1 MAAFAR
7 KRTSLAWRD
16 GMVTR
21 RKGEVTARMNEH
33 QCPHIVE
40 LAHPDEGFGRA
51 LIEAM
56 QLFHEERGI
65 AIRRGAA
72 SSPLHSIAVK
82 SSGLRTRRRK
92 SSSLTRNRRSG
103 TGGQQV
109 GSCSCLQISD
119 RLGMGGTARFCE
131 FLRPCALSHSARPVR
146 GLTAAR
152 VNLARPLWACST
164 WRNED
169 EDLIGVVQAGRCR
182 W

>member
-72 SSPLHSIAVK
+72 SSPPPQH
-82 SSGLRTRRRK
+82 
-92 SSSLTRNRRSG
+92 
-103 TGGQQV
+103 
-109 GSCSCLQISD
+109 
-119 RLGMGGTARFCE
+119 
-131 FLRPCALSHSARPVR
+131 R
-146 GLTAAR
+146 GE
-152 VNLARPLWACST
+152 VIGP
-164 WRNED
+164 ED
-169 EDLIGVVQAGRCR
+169 EAAQILLTDPQPALGHWRPASRVVQLSPDFGQTRHGRHGSLLRILASLCAFPQR
-182 W
+182 PTGPGPNCCKGQPCTPALGLQHMEERR